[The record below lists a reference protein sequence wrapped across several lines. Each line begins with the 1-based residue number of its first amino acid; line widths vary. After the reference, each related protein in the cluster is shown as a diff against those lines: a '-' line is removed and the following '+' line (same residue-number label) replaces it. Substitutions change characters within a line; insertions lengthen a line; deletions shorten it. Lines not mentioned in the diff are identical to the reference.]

1 MLDRQLL
8 VHKQRMTTLRDRQ
21 PARTSAIII
30 LPMTLSHL
38 AWDDGD
44 IGPRKRVRIAWRR
57 LPSFQGIRPLP
68 VRQCTETAY
77 SDIMLKEGMLRLG
90 TGVRMKPFM
99 GGLHRVG

>member
-1 MLDRQLL
+1 MFDRQLL

-44 IGPRKRVRIAWRR
+44 IGPSQRKESELRGEDFLAFKV
-57 LPSFQGIRPLP
+57 SGHS
-68 VRQCTETAY
+68 QCVNALKQRTAT
-77 SDIMLKEGMLRLG
+77 LC
-90 TGVRMKPFM
+90 
-99 GGLHRVG
+99 